1 MQIIKFIFVTTK
13 YFVYLHFVNTNKHI
27 VNTDL

>member
-13 YFVYLHFVNTNKHI
+13 NIVYLHSVNTNKHI
-27 VNTDL
+27 VNTGY